1 MCSEP
6 RTAAPA
12 PIMHA
17 TVQDAPYE
25 GELIPLEPV
34 DSVAITTICDNTV
47 DILMLDEGPAHRLL
61 GRPGEPQPS
70 PRRLSKKARWWTLPA
85 LNTASPRTWR

>member
-12 PIMHA
+12 PIRRA

-61 GRPGEPQPS
+61 GRPGKPPTIAAPTLEEGKVVDSS
-70 PRRLSKKARWWTLPA
+70 PR
-85 LNTASPRTWR
+85 

>member
-12 PIMHA
+12 PIMYASVH
-17 TVQDAPYE
+17 DAPYA

-34 DSVAITTICDNTV
+34 DSVAITTICDNTG

-61 GRPGEPQPS
+61 GLASPGPS
-70 PRRLSKKARWWTLPA
+70 PRRPSKKARWWTLPA
-85 LNTASPRTWR
+85 LSTAFPRTWR